1 MARQFV
7 LRREA
12 PDAGPRH
19 SIDYASRLNEQQCA
33 AATAGAG
40 AFLVVA
46 GAGTGK
52 TRTLVYR
59 VAYLVETGVPAEG
72 IVLLTFTR
80 RAAREML
87 DRAADLLD
95 GRCSGVR
102 GGTFHRFCLGLL
114 RKHASVIGFQDG
126 FTILDSGDAADVIDV
141 LRARV
146 FSGSSMRAPRK
157 EAIRA
162 MFSASVN
169 RRLSLEAVVEAR
181 HVRYVPL
188 LPQLRQLRAA
198 YADYKR
204 RHNQMDYD
212 DLLVNTLVL
221 FDRHPSIGA
230 QISGRCF
237 HVLVDEYQD
246 TNHLQAVLVEGF
258 ASEHGNVMAVGDDAQ
273 SIYRFRGAD
282 YRNILAFPDRFEGT
296 TIVKLEQNYR
306 STQPILDLA
315 NHVLGQ
321 AATGYGKELY
331 TKAKPKGEAPAL
343 VLTRSPD
350 DESRFV
356 AQQVLDLREM
366 GVSLDQIGVLFRA
379 GSNSFELEIEL
390 DRRNI
395 PYVKRG
401 GVRLLEA
408 AHIRDFLAYL
418 KVLENGR
425 DAASWFRLARVCGHG
440 SVKARRMAEAMSDIG
455 PAKVK
460 VSPRMST
467 LVGALRHAGRPDVP
481 LAAQVEAILQH
492 YEPVC
497 LRRYDNAGKRWEE
510 VMHFAGIACTHGS
523 RRDFLSA
530 LALDPIDDVQRHDR
544 EADRD
549 EPPLVLSTIHSA
561 KGLEFRHV
569 FIIRALDGVMPSS
582 FALSDQESLDEE
594 LRMLYVAITRAE
606 EDLIISYPLHDERR
620 GGMTEPSRFIADV
633 PMALLERHV
642 LRDGPDHTPATSP

>member
-7 LRREA
+7 LKRESRA
-12 PDAGPRH
+12 EGRSLA
-19 SIDYASRLNEQQCA
+19 IDYASRLNAQQCA
-33 AATAGAG
+33 AVTAGSG

-87 DRAADLLD
+87 DRASELLD
-95 GRCSGVR
+95 GRCSGVQ

-114 RKHASVIGFQDG
+114 RKHASVLGYQEGFS
-126 FTILDSGDAADVIDV
+126 ILDTGDAADVIDV

-146 FSGSSMRAPRK
+146 FAGSSTRAPRK
-157 EAIRA
+157 QAIRA

-169 RRLSLEAVVEAR
+169 RQLSLGAVVEELHAR
-181 HVRYVPL
+181 FV
-188 LPQLRQLRAA
+188 PQLPRLQQLRVA

-221 FDRHPSIGA
+221 FDSHPSVGA
-230 QISGRCF
+230 RISAGCF

-246 TNHLQAVLVEGF
+246 TNHLQAELVERF
-258 ASEHGNVMAVGDDAQ
+258 ARAHGNVMAVGDDAQ

-282 YRNILAFPDRFEGT
+282 YRNILAFPKRFDGT
-296 TIVKLEQNYR
+296 TIIKLEQNYR

-315 NHVLGQ
+315 NQVLSQSASGF
-321 AATGYGKELY
+321 GKKLY
-331 TKAKPKGEAPAL
+331 TKAKPAGEAPAL
-343 VLTRSPD
+343 VMARSSD

-356 AQQVLDLREM
+356 AQEVLELREK
-366 GVSLDQIGVLFRA
+366 GVSLDRIGVLFRA

-425 DAASWFRLARVCGHG
+425 DAASWFRLARLSGHG
-440 SVKARRMAEAMSDIG
+440 SGRARRQAESVSGLAGAAARLSPQMAALVKALRRAGSPDI
-455 PAKVK
+455 
-460 VSPRMST
+460 
-467 LVGALRHAGRPDVP
+467 P
-481 LAAQVEAILQH
+481 LSAQVEAVLQH

-497 LRRYDNAGKRWEE
+497 HRKYDDARKRWEE
-510 VMHFAGIACTHGS
+510 VLHFAGIACTHRS
-523 RRDFLSA
+523 RREFLSA
-530 LALDPIDDVQRHDR
+530 LALDPVDEVYRQDR
-544 EADRD
+544 EAERD

-569 FIIRALDGVMPSS
+569 FIIRALDGVIPSGY
-582 FALSDQESLDEE
+582 AVSDQESLDEE

-606 EDLIISYPLHDERR
+606 EDLIVTYPLHDERR
-620 GGMTEPSRFIADV
+620 GRMTEPSRFVADV

-642 LRDGPDHTPATSP
+642 L